1 MSSSYN
7 YKDKE
12 YVAIRV
18 AESYQANMAA
28 WIAAME
34 LKEPFEDYSLETLRK
49 VHATLFREF
58 PAAWYAED
66 ASDLFNYLPS
76 EYLDFEPGKFREP
89 STKYSPWSKI
99 RKYPN
104 TEIYTFYSCADKDD
118 YTRVSSFLKSLDPN
132 KIKRC
137 DFNTKI
143 NKIVEL
149 YNEIDFFHVFQDG
162 NSRTLRT
169 FTAKFA
175 ESIGINLEWTKLDKQ
190 DLYAARDLDLLSK
203 SKQYFKDN
211 DEVMMYVEEGLRVLK
226 ERNSLDLKNLLINNK
241 AVKELNTIDSL
252 PSKEVKKL
260 LSADLI
266 SHSDLDIS

>member
-1 MSSSYN
+1 MSSPHN
-7 YKDKE
+7 YE
-12 YVAIRV
+12 EFRAIQF
-18 AESYQANMAA
+18 AERYQANMAA
-28 WIAAME
+28 WVIFNE
-34 LKEPFEDYSLETLRK
+34 LRETFENYSLDTLKK
-49 VHATLFREF
+49 VHATMFRDF
-58 PAAWYAED
+58 PNAWFAEEVK
-66 ASDLFNYLPS
+66 NYFDFLPS
-76 EYLDFEPGKFREP
+76 HYFDFEPGKFREP
-89 STKYSPWSKI
+89 STKYNPWCKI

-104 TEIYTFYSCADKDD
+104 TKIYTFYSCADTDD
-118 YTRVSSFLKSLDPN
+118 YKRVSSFLNSLDQN
-132 KIKRC
+132 EIKKC
-137 DFNTKI
+137 DLDTKI

-149 YNEIDFFHVFQDG
+149 YNELDFFHIFQDG

-169 FTAKFA
+169 FTRNFAK
-175 ESIGINLEWTKLDKQ
+175 SIGIYLDWDKVDIH
-190 DLYAARDLDLLSK
+190 DLYAARDLNLLSK